1 MQNYITRQILFSIC
15 ETRQMKFLKWNRN
28 DHNVKNVRLF
38 NMQIGFRIL
47 TIQGY
52 IIIYNILSDSTKCL
66 LVFRD
71 SSIAALKRLNIEM
84 NRVFKVSDEYL
95 NLIELNS
102 IALSE
107 MQFLCFQDRFVYK
120 IRRSSQI
127 NVNSDIPR
135 CEFYEFT
142 VRFLQ

>member
-1 MQNYITRQILFSIC
+1 M
-15 ETRQMKFLKWNRN
+15 
-28 DHNVKNVRLF
+28 
-38 NMQIGFRIL
+38 

-71 SSIAALKRLNIEM
+71 SSIAALKRLDIQM

-107 MQFLCFQDRFVYK
+107 MQFLCF
-120 IRRSSQI
+120 
-127 NVNSDIPR
+127 
-135 CEFYEFT
+135 
-142 VRFLQ
+142 